1 MWSSGL
7 IPENLRRHSAAWT
20 FLLIVLGVGLI
31 GCQLGATNASTRG
44 KELFNTCAACHGP
57 AGQGNREL
65 GAPGIAGMNARS
77 IELQLQKFRSGLRGT
92 QFNDYEGM
100 RMRPMALSL
109 RTDEDV
115 KAVATYAASLPAA
128 RHAPVVG
135 GDPQAGRALYATC
148 MACHGLDGA
157 GNETLG
163 APRIAGVEDWYLA
176 AELRKYNGGVRG
188 GNPKDAQGMLMG
200 SMSKSLAD
208 EAAIRNVVAYIETL
222 KP

>member
-1 MWSSGL
+1 MWSLGL
-7 IPENLRRHSAAWT
+7 IPDNLRRRVAWT
-20 FLLIVLGVGLI
+20 LVTLVLGVGFT

-65 GAPGIAGMNARS
+65 GAPGIAGMNAQY

-92 QFNDYEGM
+92 QFNDYDGM

-128 RHAPVVG
+128 RHAPVLG

-148 MACHGLDGA
+148 MACHGSDGA

-176 AELRKYNGGVRG
+176 AELRKYKSGDRG
-188 GNPKDAQGMLMG
+188 GNPKDAQGMMMG

-208 EAAIRNVVAYIETL
+208 EAAIRNVVAYVETL